1 MSLEA
6 SDLEVR
12 YGDIVIIRNLSLRVN
27 TGEIVGLLGR
37 NGMGKTTLMR
47 AVTGVLAASRGLI
60 GLDGEDITQLPA
72 YVRARR
78 GIILVPQG
86 RGVFP
91 DLTVR
96 ENLEM
101 GRLAARNGRDGRLE
115 EVLDYFPT
123 LAERMRQRAGTMSGG
138 EQQMVAIARGLM
150 AEPKV
155 LLLDEPSDGIMPILV
170 QQIAEILDRISQKEG
185 LTMVLVEQNVSMV
198 FRIASR
204 CLVLEKGQIVAEG
217 APDDPRASR
226 VMKEHLAI

>member
-60 GLDGEDITQLPA
+60 GLDGEDITQLPP

-185 LTMVLVEQNVSMV
+185 LTMVLVEQNMSMV